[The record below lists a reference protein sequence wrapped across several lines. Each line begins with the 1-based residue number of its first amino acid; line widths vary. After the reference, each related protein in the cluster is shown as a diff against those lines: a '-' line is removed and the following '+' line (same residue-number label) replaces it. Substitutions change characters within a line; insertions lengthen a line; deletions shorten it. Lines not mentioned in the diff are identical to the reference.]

1 MQKISRLI
9 RIALVLLVAYQV
21 PLQAQDRPNKGYIG
35 VGLGP
40 SFLVGNNNVKAGTGL
55 NLNLLNVGYTF
66 GKGFGVTGTWAGG
79 AHIFDL
85 DATVNNQGTTY
96 TVPTEVELSYGTLMI
111 GPMYTLQLTDNS
123 SVDFKARLGRLYTR
137 EEAKSD
143 DAASESE
150 KSTLS
155 ASLGV
160 GYRQK
165 IANRWCLMLSSD
177 YYAGRQ
183 QYSFAT
189 GQNAHI
195 LNFTAG
201 VGFVL

>member
-165 IANRWCLMLSSD
+165 IANQI
-177 YYAGRQ
+177 GR
-183 QYSFAT
+183 
-189 GQNAHI
+189 AH
-195 LNFTAG
+195 
-201 VGFVL
+201 V